1 MIQQTKYVS
10 KITSSGEKLLAVTLL
25 YESVK
30 VHNSAS
36 AYLIAVYFVFL
47 KNVFIKPRNYN
58 IRWNLLWFHDENEK
72 N

>member
-30 VHNSAS
+30 VRNSAS

-58 IRWNLLWFHDENEK
+58 IR
-72 N
+72 